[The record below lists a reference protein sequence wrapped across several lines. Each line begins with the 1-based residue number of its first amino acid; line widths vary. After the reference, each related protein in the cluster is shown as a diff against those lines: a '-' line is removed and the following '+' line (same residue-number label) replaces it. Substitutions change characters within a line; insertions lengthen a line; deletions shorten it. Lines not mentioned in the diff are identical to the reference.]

1 MYFDVNLKLLS
12 GKNNQKVNKQKF
24 GIRYWLFD
32 ELNGIMIKFGE
43 ADKLFLT
50 LLLKYIISNRI
61 WRLRKT
67 LELEYLYELYQSD
80 KLMKCE
86 KKLEAIR

>member
-1 MYFDVNLKLLS
+1 M
-12 GKNNQKVNKQKF
+12 
-24 GIRYWLFD
+24 FD

-43 ADKLFLT
+43 ADQLFLT

-86 KKLEAIR
+86 KKTGGHTLRELVYLHSPQLAALLNFVNRLTKYQ